1 MDAVEIALVEA
12 IFDRAEL
19 GFLGCGSVR
28 ECTSVWIRRQRSSV
42 GLRV

>member
-12 IFDRAEL
+12 IFDRAKL
-19 GFLGCGSVR
+19 GSLGCRSVK
-28 ECTSVWIRRQRSSV
+28 ECTSVWIRRQRSNV

>member
-12 IFDRAEL
+12 IFERAKL
-19 GFLGCGSVR
+19 GFLGCVR